1 MTSINKIINAIQ
13 KVNKVKLVAV
23 RFKGSSKVYHY
34 KTWYDSHLPDTY
46 LVVNTPSNGMT
57 ICKVCE
63 EAIEAGEISMD
74 VQWKYKWIVS
84 MVPTSSWEQM
94 NEWDQR
100 IADDVQKDQDTAVMK
115 KTLKGVKKAT
125 LKKHNVVIK

>member
-34 KTWYDSHLPDTY
+34 KTWYDNHLPNTY

-63 EAIEAGEISMD
+63 EEIEAGEISMD

-100 IADDVQKDQDTAVMK
+100 ISDDVQKDQDTAVMK
-115 KTLKGVKKAT
+115 KTLKGVKKST